1 MDIGF
6 VGLGNMGRG
15 MVQSLLRAGHRVV
28 VWNRTPERADQLVA
42 LGAERAAT
50 PFEAAEVGVVFTMLA
65 DDAATEAVVAGPHGI
80 LAGLPRDG
88 IHVASSTLSVRYSA
102 ELAERHRTRGQHYVA
117 APVFGRPD
125 AAAQGALRLVIA
137 GQPGA
142 IARLQPALAA
152 LGSQQFVIGE
162 RPEQAHAVKIAGNFL
177 ILSLVELLS
186 EAFVLADKAGVSRE
200 RFFEVASAVFSSP
213 LVDRYGRALLEQ
225 RFQPPGFRLMLG
237 LKDIRLAL
245 ELAESTHTPLPIADL
260 VRQHALEAM
269 ARDQAELDF
278 ASLLRVVEPHA
289 GLTRPE

>member
-200 RFFEVASAVFSSP
+200 RFFEVAGAVFSSP

-278 ASLLRVVEPHA
+278 ASLLRVVEAHA

>member
-269 ARDQAELDF
+269 ARGQAELDF
-278 ASLLRVVEPHA
+278 ASLLRVVEAHA

>member
-200 RFFEVASAVFSSP
+200 RFFEVAGAVFSSP

-269 ARDQAELDF
+269 ARGQAELDF
-278 ASLLRVVEPHA
+278 ASLLRVVEAHA
-289 GLTRPE
+289 GLARPE

>member
-15 MVQSLLRAGHRVV
+15 MVESLLRAGHRVV
-28 VWNRTPERADQLVA
+28 VWNRTSERADELVA
-42 LGAERAAT
+42 RGAERAAT

-142 IARLQPALAA
+142 IARLQPAFAA

-245 ELAESTHTPLPIADL
+245 ELAEATHTPLPIADL

-269 ARDQAELDF
+269 ARGQAELDF
-278 ASLLRVVEPHA
+278 ASLLRVVEAHA
-289 GLTRPE
+289 GLH